1 MAWRLGSCSVFA
13 PLPQVERGYATILS
27 GNEAANCLVYT
38 NGKCVVKRK
47 LDNPYD
53 CEAVFLHNTNV
64 GVARFSPC
72 GQYIASGDAAG
83 GVKVRTQRLTG

>member
-53 CEAVFLHNTNV
+53 CETVFLHNQNV

-83 GVKVRTQRLTG
+83 CVKVRKT